1 MDDVD
6 DKKIHV
12 VMFVGF
18 PGCGK
23 TSIISKISEISEYS
37 IHIIE
42 QDDYYKNQKCD
53 SNGYLNAIDKCIRNI
68 LKNNENKK
76 NKNIK
81 NKNII
86 LLGKNHHTQN
96 SREEVLSILRSYSL
110 KYVIINLIPEF
121 FVISRDRRREDD
133 EERSKYEQ
141 YLSNLLVRIENRT
154 TDSHLSIERAR
165 NVLRHG
171 FMKTYEEPDEPFTRL
186 ADDDSVEVKA
196 NIIMNKID
204 FI

>member
-1 MDDVD
+1 MD
-6 DKKIHV
+6 KENKEIHV

-23 TSIISKISEISEYS
+23 TSIISKILEYYKDESEYSEYS

-42 QDDYYKNQKCD
+42 QDDYYKNEKCD
-53 SNGYLNAIDKCIRNI
+53 VNGYLNAIDKCIRNI
-68 LKNNENKK
+68 LRKDN
-76 NKNIK
+76 K

-86 LLGKNHHTQN
+86 LLGKNHHTRN

-110 KYVIINLIPEF
+110 KYTIVNLIPEF
-121 FVISRDRRREDD
+121 FVISRDRRREDED
-133 EERSKYEQ
+133 ERLKYEQ
-141 YLSNLLVRIENRT
+141 YLSSLLVRIENRT

-196 NIIMNKID
+196 NIIIKLI
-204 FI
+204 

>member
-1 MDDVD
+1 MNEDC
-6 DKKIHV
+6 KEIHV

-23 TSIISKISEISEYS
+23 TSIISKILEITEYSEYS

-42 QDDYYKNQKCD
+42 QDDYYKNEKCD
-53 SNGYLNAIDKCIRNI
+53 SNGYLNAIDKCIKNI
-68 LKNNENKK
+68 LKNSKK
-76 NKNIK
+76 DNK

-133 EERSKYEQ
+133 EERAKYEQ
-141 YLSNLLVRIENRT
+141 YLSSLLLRIENRT

-196 NIIMNKID
+196 NIIIKLI
-204 FI
+204 

>member
-1 MDDVD
+1 MDEN
-6 DKKIHV
+6 KEIHV

-23 TSIISKISEISEYS
+23 TSIISKILEYYHS
-37 IHIIE
+37 LEYKEDYKIHVIE
-42 QDDYYKNQKCD
+42 QDDYYKNEKCD
-53 SNGYLNAIDKCIRNI
+53 SKGYLSAIDKCIRNI
-68 LKNNENKK
+68 IKNNK
-76 NKNIK
+76 NKNIT

-86 LLGKNHHTQN
+86 LLGKNHHTRN
-96 SREEVLSILRSYSL
+96 SREEVLSILRSYSV
-110 KYVIINLIPEF
+110 KYTIVNLIPEF

-133 EERSKYEQ
+133 DERSKYEQ
-141 YLSNLLVRIENRT
+141 YISSLLDRIENRT
-154 TDSHLSIERAR
+154 TESHLSIKRAR

-196 NIIMNKID
+196 NIIIKLI
-204 FI
+204 